1 MGPKLTR
8 KLVLEAPVQVADGAG
23 GYRKDWQPLGA
34 IWAEIKPGTGV
45 EKAGEFVTLA
55 SVPLKIVV
63 RGAPEGSPR
72 RPKPEQ
78 RFREGARIY
87 RILAVTERDA
97 AGMYLT
103 CFAREEVVA

>member
-8 KLVLEAPVQVADGAG
+8 PLVLEAPVQVADGAG
-23 GYRKDWQPLGA
+23 GYRKDWQPLGE